1 MKRQQLLRQSQVR
14 VCRGNAPVLLDNPD
28 SVYWVA
34 EGEVQIFLLDPTGE
48 RWPWLH
54 LSQDGWLRGQLPVE
68 GTRLAAYASSS
79 EGSQVAVSAYQDLAE
94 FGDFFL
100 ASLEELYAQFGTTL
114 APAVPKD
121 TLSLKAGER
130 AYLMFEGDRCNAE
143 QGLVWVRASE
153 GQLHLLEKDGP
164 LLPEQQWFPLHRSIW
179 AYADQRVRL
188 ESAATEQV
196 GLGADWIAGVSLLQT
211 RAFLRARHECQL
223 RREALVEA
231 VARRQSA
238 DDAALSR
245 SLASIA
251 QILPGSQVLLPQ
263 EEAVGEDLKGLCGLL
278 EEAYG
283 CAFPPKIPKDLPLPL
298 ALAQAARCRWRI
310 VLLRKDWWRG
320 EGGPML
326 AFLEGKAGVLRCF
339 SDHYVFQ
346 AASGTSQRVTA
357 QLAEQFNPRAYVF
370 YPPFPQQSLSLLR
383 LAGICLQLGRR
394 ELLVLLVV
402 GILTGLL
409 AMITPVATG
418 LLIGTVLPTDLKS
431 ELVQLVLALLVATLA
446 SNFFG
451 IVRALTLLRLEGLLD
466 SHLQAALFDR
476 LLDLPVPFFQ
486 RYSLGDLANR
496 AMGFN
501 AIRQALSGAVLSSL
515 LGAIFSVFSF
525 ALLFYYSWHLALVAC
540 GIVFFQCL
548 LLAVGGVL
556 QLGYQRVQM
565 DLAGKLAGRVAQFLS
580 GITKIRVA
588 GAEARAF
595 YQWSEL
601 FARYRKSA
609 YRLRVVNL
617 ILGSFQGLI
626 GLLSHAVLLG
636 FTAHFGFTKA
646 ISAAALM
653 SFFSAF
659 GQFSSGLASITNSL
673 TGLLSVG
680 PILARARPIL
690 EEVPEVLPDMPQP
703 APLRGHVEVKGA
715 WFRYTEQ
722 SSWVLEDVSLEARP
736 GEFIA
741 IVGPSGAGKSSLLR
755 LLLGFADAQRG
766 TVLYDDQNL
775 QRVDRQA
782 LRRQL
787 GVVLQDARLMPGSL
801 LSNIVG
807 SSQLGEEEAWQALRL
822 AGLEREVQEMPMQ
835 LHTVVT
841 DGGGGLSGGQR
852 QRLMIARAVVAQ
864 PRVLI
869 FDEATSALDAK
880 VQEEVSRSLANLQ
893 ATRIVVAHRL
903 STVRKADRIYVIH
916 QHRIVQVGTF
926 EELASQPGFFAEFA
940 RRQLA

>member
-1 MKRQQLLRQSQVR
+1 MTREELLDQSQLR
-14 VCRGNAPVLLDNPD
+14 ACRGNAPVILDDPD

-34 EGEVQIFLLDPTGE
+34 EGEVQVFLLDQAGE

-54 LSQDGWLRGQLPVE
+54 LAQEGWLRGQLPVE

-79 EGSQVAVSAYQDLAE
+79 EGSKVGIISSQVLAQDGE
-94 FGDFFL
+94 FFL
-100 ASLEELYAQFGTTL
+100 ASLEELYRQFGSTL
-114 APAVPKD
+114 APVVPKD
-121 TLSLKAGER
+121 TLSLAAGESG
-130 AYLMFEGDRCNAE
+130 YLMFEGDRCNAE
-143 QGLVWVRASE
+143 QGTVWVRARE
-153 GQLHLLEKDGP
+153 GQLHLLDKDGP
-164 LLPEQQWFPLHRSIW
+164 LLPDQQWFPLSRSIW

-188 ESAATEQV
+188 ESASTQQV
-196 GLGADWIAGVSLLQT
+196 GQGSDWLTGVTLLQSQ
-211 RAFLRARHECQL
+211 AFARARCECKL
-223 RREALVEA
+223 RRQALVEA

-251 QILPGSQVLLPQ
+251 QILPGSQVLMPD
-263 EEAVGEDLKGLCGLL
+263 EDGAGQDLQGLCQLL
-278 EEAYG
+278 EDAYG
-283 CAFPPKIPKDLPLPL
+283 CAFPPKLPQDLPLPQG
-298 ALAQAARCRWRI
+298 LAQAARCRWRI

-326 AFLEGKAGVLRCF
+326 AFLDGKAGVLRCR
-339 SDHYVFQ
+339 SDHYVLQFG
-346 AASGTSQRVTA
+346 SGPSQRVTA
-357 QLAEQFNPRAYVF
+357 ELAEQLNPRAYVF
-370 YPPFPQQSLSLLR
+370 YPPFPRESLSLLR
-383 LAGICLQLGRR
+383 LAGLCLRLGRR
-394 ELLVLLVV
+394 EITLLLTV

-418 LLIGTVLPTDLKS
+418 LLIGTILPTDLES
-431 ELVQLVLALLVATLA
+431 ELGQLVLALLVATLA

-451 IVRALTLLRLEGLLD
+451 VVRALTLLRLEGLLD

-501 AIRQALSGAVLSSL
+501 AIRQALSGAVLSSF

-540 GIVFFQCL
+540 VIVLVQCV

-556 QLGYQRVQM
+556 QLSYQRVQL

-580 GITKIRVA
+580 GIIKIRVA
-588 GAEARAF
+588 GAEVRAF
-595 YQWSEL
+595 AQWSEL
-601 FARYRKSA
+601 FSRYRKSA

-617 ILGSFQGLI
+617 VLGSFQGLL

-673 TGLLSVG
+673 TGLLSIG

-715 WFRYTEQ
+715 WFRYSEQ
-722 SSWVLEDVSLEARP
+722 ASWVLEDISLEARP

-755 LLLGFADAQRG
+755 LLLGFADAHRG
-766 TVLYDDQNL
+766 SVLYDGQNL

-807 SSQLGEEEAWQALRL
+807 SSQLGEADAWNALRL

-903 STVRKADRIYVIH
+903 STIRKADRIYVIH

-926 EELASQPGFFAEFA
+926 EELADQPGFFAEFA